1 MTLTIAV
8 DFDGVIHKYSRGWQ
22 DGSIY
27 DEPVDGAFS
36 ALRVLMRNY
45 CVFVHTSRPP
55 LAVAEWLMNKGQFN
69 CLVEATYLGEE
80 DDGTPILHHNDIERQ
95 FWNDQGQLL
104 VTQRKLPAV
113 AYVDD
118 RAIRFESWLQAMPDI
133 GRLAKP

>member
-1 MTLTIAV
+1 MTLTVAV

-36 ALRVLMRNY
+36 ALRVLMREY
-45 CVFVHTSRPP
+45 AVFIFTTRNPMQ
-55 LAVAEWLMNKGQFN
+55 VAEWLMNKGQFS

-80 DDGTPILHHNDIERQ
+80 DDGTPILHNNDIERE
-95 FWNDQGQLL
+95 FWNDKGQLL
-104 VTQRKLPAV
+104 ITQRKLPAV
-113 AYVDD
+113 AYLDD
-118 RAIRFESWLQAMPDI
+118 RGIRFNGWVQAMQDI